1 MTEKIVNFRQ
11 LRLRVGDSC
20 QLQTLTRNGNQ
31 SGVSSANP
39 QYTSLTDPGNLRRG
53 AKMFVKR
60 GVHPRRSTGLTHD
73 GALNSAGL
81 GENKWRRLH

>member
-1 MTEKIVNFRQ
+1 VTEQLVNFRQ
-11 LRLRVGDSC
+11 LRVRVGDSY

-39 QYTSLTDPGNLRRG
+39 QDTPLTDPGNLRRG
-53 AKMFVKR
+53 AKYLSKG

-81 GENKWRRLH
+81 GGE